1 MVKNIGWYLLGIAS
15 MSALLVV
22 FHRSIPLVFPG
33 YQVSKGVEL
42 ILLFSFLFLFLH
54 GATMGFS
61 KGRSEWFAQIFL
73 VQTTLKM
80 LLLLSLFLLL
90 SRFFPAE
97 KLSITALFLL
107 SYLLF
112 TLHDLF
118 WLLRFVRENSSVKVT
133 NE

>member
-1 MVKNIGWYLLGIAS
+1 MVKNIGWYLLGIS
-15 MSALLVV
+15 TISALLVV
-22 FHRSIPLVFPG
+22 SHWSIPLLFPR

-54 GATMGFS
+54 GATLGFS
-61 KGRSEWFAQIFL
+61 KGRAEWFAQIFL

-80 LLLLSLFLLL
+80 LILLSLFLLL
-90 SRFFPAE
+90 SRIFPYE
-97 KLSITALFLL
+97 KLSITALFF
-107 SYLLF
+107 SCYILF

-118 WLLRFVRENSSVKVT
+118 WLLRFVKKNSSVKVT

>member
-1 MVKNIGWYLLGIAS
+1 MIKNIGVYFLGVAAISLLLIF
-15 MSALLVV
+15 
-22 FHRSIPLVFPG
+22 FHRVLPHFFSG
-33 YQVSKGVEL
+33 YQVSKGFEL

-80 LLLLSLFLLL
+80 LILLSLFLLL
-90 SRFFPAE
+90 SRMFPNE
-97 KLSITALFLL
+97 KLSITALFF
-107 SYLLF
+107 SCYILF

-118 WLLRFVRENSSVKVT
+118 WLLRFVKKNSSVKST